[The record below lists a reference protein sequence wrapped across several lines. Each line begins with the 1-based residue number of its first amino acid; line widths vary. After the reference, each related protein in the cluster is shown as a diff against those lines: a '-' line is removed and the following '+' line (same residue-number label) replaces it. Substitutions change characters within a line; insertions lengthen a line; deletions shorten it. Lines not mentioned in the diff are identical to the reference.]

1 MGVTQFGVYT
11 YTYILIQQ
19 IMDMLTIPSEWD
31 VGNMLLNCVSLT
43 GIVILSYAISTLVAP
58 VARVGYSW
66 ARKHAAVLMI

>member
-1 MGVTQFGVYT
+1 MD
-11 YTYILIQQ
+11 IL
-19 IMDMLTIPSEWD
+19 TKPPEWD
-31 VGNMLLNCVSLT
+31 VGNMLLNCASLT